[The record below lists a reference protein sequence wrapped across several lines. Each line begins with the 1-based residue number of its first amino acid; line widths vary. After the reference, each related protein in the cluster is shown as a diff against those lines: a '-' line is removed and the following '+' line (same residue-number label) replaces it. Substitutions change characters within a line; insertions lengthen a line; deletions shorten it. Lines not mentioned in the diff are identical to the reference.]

1 MTKQIIRQNG
11 KPAFVVV
18 PFEEWQRIEEI
29 LEDRAD
35 AAAVRA
41 YWENPDEE
49 GFPEEIVRALAV
61 DRINPIKVFREYR
74 GMTQAE
80 LAGKAELSSMY
91 LSQLERGERRP
102 GRKALGKLAAA
113 LRVDVDMLER

>member
-1 MTKQIIRQNG
+1 MTKQIIKQNG

-18 PFEEWQRIEEI
+18 PFDEWLRIEEI

-41 YWENPDEE
+41 YWDNPDVE
-49 GFPEEIVRALAV
+49 GFPEEVVRALAV

-74 GMTQAE
+74 GMTQVE
-80 LAGKAELSSMY
+80 LAGEAQLSAMY
-91 LSQLERGERRP
+91 LSQIERGERTP
-102 GRKALGKLAAA
+102 GRKALGKLATA
-113 LRVDVDMLER
+113 LRVDVDMLE

>member
-1 MTKQIIRQNG
+1 MTRQIIRQNG

-18 PFEEWQRIEEI
+18 PIEEWQRIEEI

-41 YWENPDEE
+41 YWDNPGEE
-49 GFPEEIVRALAV
+49 GFPDEIVEQLLDGAS
-61 DRINPIKVFREYR
+61 PIRVFREFR
-74 GMTQAE
+74 EMTQAA
-80 LAGKAELSSMY
+80 LAGKAALSPVY

-113 LRVDVDMLER
+113 LDVDVEMLER

>member
-1 MTKQIIRQNG
+1 MTKQIIKQNG
-11 KPAFVVV
+11 RPAFVVV
-18 PFEEWQRIEEI
+18 PFDEWLRIEEI

-35 AAAVRA
+35 AAAACA
-41 YWENPDEE
+41 YWDNPDVE
-49 GFPEEIVRALAV
+49 GFPEEVVRALAV

-80 LAGKAELSSMY
+80 LAGAAQLSAMY
-91 LSQLERGERRP
+91 LSQIERGERTP
-102 GRKALGKLAAA
+102 GRKALGKLATA

>member
-18 PFEEWQRIEEI
+18 PFKEWQRIEEI

-49 GFPEEIVRALAV
+49 GFPDDIVGKLLDGV
-61 DRINPIKVFREYR
+61 NPIKVFREYR